1 MAIAIRSYLTFVL
14 SALFCLPS
22 LTPASSQKL
31 VQAKHGMVVSAEKL
45 ASSVGLKI
53 LRDGGN
59 AVDAAVATGFAL
71 AVTYPEAGNIGG
83 GGYMVIRM
91 ANGKTTSFDYREKAP
106 AKATRDMFLDK
117 EGHFVS
123 SKSERG
129 YLSVGVP
136 GSVAGML
143 DALETYGTMKR
154 DRVLA
159 PAIELAEHG
168 FPVGRELAQVMNEK
182 WREFKE
188 YSSTM
193 KIFARNGKPFR
204 KGDTL
209 VQKDLAETLK
219 KILKD
224 GKDGFYG
231 GRTADLFVEE
241 MKKGKGL
248 IRHDDLKGYQALEKP
263 VVEGSYRGFD
273 VISMGPSS
281 SGGVVLIH
289 LLNLLE
295 HFNIAASGFGT
306 PRTISLMAEAMK
318 LAYADRAEFL
328 GDADYYPVPVKKLLS
343 KEYADERVKL
353 IDTVRAT
360 PSSKI
365 SHGTTPLH
373 EETETTHYSVVDQWG
388 NAVSTTTTINSW
400 FGSGIVVDGA
410 GFFLNN
416 EMDDF
421 SGKPGAPNQYGLLGG
436 EANSIQPGKRMLSAM
451 TPTIVLKDKEPYLVV
466 GSPGGS
472 TIITTVLQV
481 ILNVIDHKMNVKD
494 AVDAMRIHH
503 QWYPDSLYY
512 EHNSLSKRTV
522 KALKK
527 RGYNVAERT
536 GSQGRV
542 EAILVDRK
550 KGILYGATDP
560 RGHGAVAGY

>member
-1 MAIAIRSYLTFVL
+1 
-14 SALFCLPS
+14 
-22 LTPASSQKL
+22 
-31 VQAKHGMVVSAEKL
+31 MVVSAETI

-53 LRDGGN
+53 LKEGGN

-71 AVTYPEAGNIGG
+71 AVTFPEAGNIGG

-91 ANGKTTSFDYREKAP
+91 ADGKTTSFDYREKAP

-117 EGHFVS
+117 NGHFVS

-129 YLSVGVP
+129 YLSVGMP

-143 DALETYGTMKR
+143 DALEKYGTMKR
-154 DRVLA
+154 DQVLN
-159 PAIELAEHG
+159 PAIRLAEKG

-182 WREFKE
+182 WREFRE
-188 YSSTM
+188 YRSTM
-193 KIFARNGKPFR
+193 KVFARGGKPFR

-209 VQKDLAETLK
+209 IQKDLAETLRR
-219 KILKD
+219 ILTD
-224 GKDGFYG
+224 GKDGFYQG
-231 GRTADLFVEE
+231 KTADLFVEE
-241 MKKGKGL
+241 MKKGGGL
-248 IRHDDLKGYQALEKP
+248 ISRDDLKSYRALEKP
-263 VVEGSYRGFD
+263 VVEGTYRGYD
-273 VISMGPSS
+273 IISMGPSS

-295 HFNIAASGFGT
+295 HYNLAASGFGT
-306 PRTISLMAEAMK
+306 PRTISLLAEAMK

-328 GDADYYPVPVKKLLS
+328 GDADFYPVPVKRLLS
-343 KEYADERVKL
+343 KEYADERATL

-360 PSSKI
+360 PSTKI
-365 SHGTTPLH
+365 SHGTIPIH
-373 EETETTHYSVVDQWG
+373 EETETTHYSIVDRWG

-421 SGKPGAPNQYGLLGG
+421 SGKPGTPNQYGLLGG
-436 EANSIQPGKRMLSAM
+436 EANSIQPSKRMLSAM
-451 TPTIVLKDKEPYLVV
+451 TPTIVLKDKKPYLVV

-512 EHNSLSKRTV
+512 EYKSLPKGVV

-527 RGYNVAERT
+527 RGYRVAERT
-536 GSQGRV
+536 GFQGRV
-542 EAILVDRK
+542 EAILVDVK
-550 KGILYGATDP
+550 KGMLYGATDP